1 MKTTYKKLLAK
12 AAQYEKKDGL
22 VRLSA
27 SSGAG
32 TKKIQAALLR
42 GKAVYYR
49 GKSEGGVAHVA
60 LYYQTSG
67 GKVKALEAKVDVTTK
82 KPKAKKPVAKVVH
95 KRPSKKTLKAVKKPV
110 VKKPRVSK
118 PKPGDA
124 RRRTVA
130 AKPAA
135 AKHQARLARARAKR
149 QAERGR
155 TFVPDPEKYQRT
167 VKDTPRYAAPGQGV
181 QVRVGLA
188 PAGQV
193 WWDQKPSGGGTAEAL
208 RALSYQEFVWKY
220 FPDFPDS
227 TYATRAYQEYTAT
240 GRVPERSEALHT
252 SAYDDAYCA
261 TCGRDADG
269 CVCDECDCEMC
280 SSLGHGGKGFE
291 YLRHESLPA
300 KAKKIVG
307 ENGGFLY
314 AIQIDGL
321 DPIYLQK
328 GFGRQEIA
336 EWKKGAKSDWI
347 STKPRKGQKPAT
359 ELRRWLAAVNPS
371 EFWAKWDLR
380 VDDDTREI
388 FYKTATTSESLPLPP
403 DEHDVSHLVQIAV
416 NDGELYRKRTQPS
429 LINLQIK
436 YRQGQYDPNAAIIVW
451 RLLADDA
458 RRQYAKEFGAEAARV
473 FNGPVRDAAARELE
487 AYYRD
492 IIAGSENA

>member
-12 AAQYEKKDGL
+12 VAQYEKKDAL

-42 GKAVYYR
+42 GKAVFYK

-67 GKVKALEAKVDVTTK
+67 GKVKAVEAKVDVTKKAAPKKATPK
-82 KPKAKKPVAKVVH
+82 KPKAKKAVVH
-95 KRPSKKTLKAVKKPV
+95 KRPSKKTLKEVKKPV
-110 VKKPRVSK
+110 VKKPRVAK
-118 PKPGDA
+118 AKPGDA

-130 AKPAA
+130 AKPAD

-167 VKDTPRYAAPGQGV
+167 VKDVPRYAAPGQGV

-188 PAGQV
+188 PAGKV
-193 WWDQKPSGGGTAEAL
+193 WWDPSATNLKSQGTAEAL
-208 RALSYQEFVWKY
+208 HS
-220 FPDFPDS
+220 
-227 TYATRAYQEYTAT
+227 
-240 GRVPERSEALHT
+240 
-252 SAYDDAYCA
+252 SAYDDASCA

-291 YLRHESLPA
+291 YLRA
-300 KAKKIVG
+300 
-307 ENGGFLY
+307 
-314 AIQIDGL
+314 
-321 DPIYLQK
+321 
-328 GFGRQEIA
+328 
-336 EWKKGAKSDWI
+336 
-347 STKPRKGQKPAT
+347 
-359 ELRRWLAAVNPS
+359 
-371 EFWAKWDLR
+371 
-380 VDDDTREI
+380 
-388 FYKTATTSESLPLPP
+388 ESLPLAPN
-403 DEHDVSHLVQIAV
+403 EHDVSHLVMIAV

-429 LINLQIK
+429 LINLQAK
-436 YRQGQYDPNAAIIVW
+436 YRQGQYDPNAAITVW

-487 AYYRD
+487 AYYRG